1 MKNFF
6 CFCVAL
12 LILEFGYAQIRILPL
27 GESTT
32 NWKIQHPM
40 WRPKFCELLT
50 ADSVNHNMI
59 GPYNDGATTY
69 DGDHAG
75 FPGNKSTDIRW
86 NLEQFHAKQPTNIP
100 DVIIILAGTN
110 DCGWA
115 LPDGSTAGVSNLIDR
130 AAELYPKAKILVS
143 SIPPLSNSAYTTG
156 NHIRKAGQAA
166 ANVIAFNKQLPG
178 LCAAKAAA
186 GKKVTFVNASAALTV
201 ESDLADGIHPNQSG
215 NDKLAAAY
223 FNAVKLLK

>member
-1 MKNFF
+1 MKKIFALF
-6 CFCVAL
+6 VAL
-12 LILEFGYAQIRILPL
+12 LLIEFGYAQIRILPL

-32 NWKIQHPM
+32 NWKVQNPM

-50 ADSVNHNMI
+50 AADVKHNMI

-75 FPGNKSTDIRW
+75 FPGNKSVHIGW

-100 DVIIILAGTN
+100 DIIIILAGTN

-115 LPDGSTAGVSNLIDR
+115 LADGSTEGISNLIDT
-130 AAELYPKAKILVS
+130 AAKLYPNAKILVS
-143 SIPPLSNSAYTTG
+143 SIPPLSNNAYTTG
-156 NHIRKAGQAA
+156 NNARQPGQAA
-166 ANVIAFNKQLPG
+166 ANVVAFNKQLPD
-178 LCAAKAAA
+178 LCTAKASA
-186 GKKVTFVNASAALTV
+186 GKKVIFVDASASLKV

-215 NDKLAAAY
+215 NDKLAIAF
-223 FNAVKLLK
+223 FNAAKSLK